1 MKLFLTSAIGAT
13 IKKDG
18 ERCTGKIDNRY
29 GFLTL
34 FKKQLKRA
42 DRMLYIAAIYNDQTR
57 IDAYFKTT
65 IEALKN
71 ENIQFR
77 ENILINGVRVKM
89 DIALVDMQYDDA
101 AAILMKQFKDA
112 QIAKN
117 PTSLLLN
124 VMQKNGSCRRIRM
137 PVSVFFTG
145 VTIHRSM

>member
-18 ERCTGKIDNRY
+18 KRCTGKIDNRY
-29 GFLTL
+29 GFLTM

-42 DRMLYIAAIYNDQTR
+42 GRMLYMAAIYNDQTR

-77 ENILINGVRVKM
+77 ENILINGT
-89 DIALVDMQYDDA
+89 A
-101 AAILMKQFKDA
+101 
-112 QIAKN
+112 
-117 PTSLLLN
+117 
-124 VMQKNGSCRRIRM
+124 
-137 PVSVFFTG
+137 
-145 VTIHRSM
+145 